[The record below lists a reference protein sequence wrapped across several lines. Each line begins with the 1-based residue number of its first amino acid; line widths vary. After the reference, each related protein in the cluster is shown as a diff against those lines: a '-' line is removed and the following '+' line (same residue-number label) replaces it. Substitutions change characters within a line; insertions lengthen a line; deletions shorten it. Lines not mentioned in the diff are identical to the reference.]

1 MERCNN
7 NNRCNNRCENRRDDR
22 CNNRWENGFGPIRE
36 NKCRKLENCA
46 EDLADMNEELL
57 ECVEKKL
64 RDIVCLQKEA
74 RELLAK
80 AKCVNDKAEAKT
92 REVQMLVRKLSDMVA
107 KANELFGRAVD
118 CNKRNCRHNRFCKD
132 EHRCCRVFGGTPI
145 DRDDRDDRCDRDD
158 RRDRD
163 DRCDDRRDRDDRC
176 DCFWE

>member
-7 NNRCNNRCENRRDDR
+7 NNNNNRCNNR

-36 NKCRKLENCA
+36 NKCRKIENCA

-64 RDIVCLQKEA
+64 REIVCLQKEA

-80 AKCVNDKAEAKT
+80 AKCVNDKAEEKT

-107 KANELFGRAVD
+107 KANELFGRAID
-118 CNKRNCRHNRFCKD
+118 CNKRNCRNNRFCPDQHK
-132 EHRCCRVFGGTPI
+132 CCRVFS
-145 DRDDRDDRCDRDD
+145 DRDDRCDRDD
-158 RRDRD
+158 RD
-163 DRCDDRRDRDDRC
+163 DRCEDRRDRDDRH